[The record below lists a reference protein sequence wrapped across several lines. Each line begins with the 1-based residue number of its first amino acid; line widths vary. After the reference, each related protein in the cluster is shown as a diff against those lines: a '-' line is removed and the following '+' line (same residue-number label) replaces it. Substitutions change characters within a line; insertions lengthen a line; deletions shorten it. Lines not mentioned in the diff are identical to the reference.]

1 MGTRGLTVAIMNGKH
16 RIAQYGQWD
25 HYPTG
30 QGATALRF
38 CCEHLGTPEG
48 REAFRKALVK
58 TKFIDNSA
66 YKALWKTVGANLDKD
81 NGLVTMD
88 KSNEFSEKYPHLH
101 RDAGAKV
108 LGMVL
113 NGATDLQDEIEYAN
127 DAVGIFLVNMDK
139 GTFEVYYG
147 HGPNRGRFKDVG
159 LLATFA
165 LDNLPPES
173 EVDAIMDRLENM
185 NSLARY
191 PEEFDGDADT
201 PEIEGLM
208 PDEVGR
214 LAMGDAPDESS
225 VYRAPAARRIRATIA
240 GDGSCYDSDS
250 VPYLNVQDMLT
261 DLRHYCDAEG
271 LDFAKLSRVSCSRHK
286 GQAKMDAMTAQS
298 NAKIDVS

>member
-1 MGTRGLTVAIMNGKH
+1 MNGEH

-48 REAFRKALVK
+48 RQKFREALVK
-58 TKFIDNSA
+58 TRFIDGDA
-66 YKALWKTVGANLDKD
+66 YKALWKTVGADLDKD
-81 NGLVTMD
+81 NGLVSAA

-108 LGMVL
+108 LGLVL
-113 NGATDLQDEIEYAN
+113 DGATDLQDEIEYASE
-127 DAVGIFLVNMDK
+127 AVGIFLVNMDK
-139 GTFEVYYG
+139 GTYEVYYG
-147 HGPNRGRFKDVG
+147 YGPNRGRFPDVP
-159 LLATFA
+159 LLATFS

-173 EVDAIMDRLENM
+173 EVDAIMDRLGDM
-185 NSLARY
+185 SYRARD
-191 PEEFDGDADT
+191 PEDFEGDPDT
-201 PEIEGLM
+201 PDIKGLL

-214 LAMGDAPDESS
+214 LAMGDSIDESS

-240 GDGSCYDSDS
+240 APGSCYDADG

-286 GQAKMDAMTAQS
+286 GQAKMDKMTAE
-298 NAKIDVS
+298 K